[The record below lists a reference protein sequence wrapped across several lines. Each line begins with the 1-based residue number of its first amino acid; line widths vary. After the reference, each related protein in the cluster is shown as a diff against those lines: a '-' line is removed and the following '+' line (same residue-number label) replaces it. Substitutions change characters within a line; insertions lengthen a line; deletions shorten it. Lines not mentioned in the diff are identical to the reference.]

1 MKYLSQMLIAG
12 GLAVGLAVSGTAA
25 QAQTAAQ
32 QAPQHELKPVSP
44 AALTAAKEL
53 LTLKNAPAMYTGA
66 IAGIVQRVKS
76 NLLQNNLNY
85 QKDLDE
91 VALVVAKELGG
102 RESEVTEQMAK
113 IYANFFTE
121 QELKDLVTFYKA
133 PLGQKLLTAE
143 PNAIS
148 ASMSFMN
155 QWGQQITEKVGE
167 RFRDEMK
174 KRNKPV
180 L

>member
-12 GLAVGLAVSGTAA
+12 GLAAGLALSGATA
-25 QAQTAAQ
+25 QAQTAAPAAKQ
-32 QAPQHELKPVSP
+32 ELKPVSP
-44 AALTAAKEL
+44 AALAAAKEL
-53 LTLKNAPAMYTGA
+53 LTLKNAQAMYAGA
-66 IAGIVQRVKS
+66 VPGIVQRVKA

-91 VALVVAKELGG
+91 VALVVAKDLAG
-102 RESEVTEQMAK
+102 RESEVSEQMAK

-121 QELKDLVTFYKA
+121 QELKDLVTFYKT

-143 PNAIS
+143 PQAIS
-148 ASMSFMN
+148 VSMGFMN
-155 QWGQQITEKVGE
+155 QWGQQTTEKVGE
-167 RFRDEMK
+167 LFRDEMK

-180 L
+180 M

>member
-12 GLAVGLAVSGTAA
+12 GLAVGLAVSGAAA
-25 QAQTAAQ
+25 QAQTA

-44 AALTAAKEL
+44 AALAAAKEL

-66 IAGIVQRVKS
+66 VAGIVQRVKS

-91 VALVVAKELGG
+91 VALVVAKELAG
-102 RESEVTEQMAK
+102 REFEVTEQMAK

-121 QELKDLVTFYKA
+121 QELKDLVAFYKA

-143 PNAIS
+143 PQAIS
-148 ASMSFMN
+148 SSMSFMN

-180 L
+180 M